1 MPLGSFQ
8 CEAFKQLHP
17 PCSYTNDVL
26 STCSAWQR
34 IESSR
39 AGQREG
45 YREGGVGDWGIGMGL
60 RVNVNAVNVNFGLV
74 MYV

>member
-1 MPLGSFQ
+1 MRSIQAAPPR
-8 CEAFKQLHP
+8 QLP
-17 PCSYTNDVL
+17 PFSLCSYINDAQ
-26 STCSAWQR
+26 STCSAWLR
-34 IESSR
+34 TESPR

-45 YREGGVGDWGIGMGL
+45 YRDRERGGGGMGMGL